1 VLQEI
6 KTRQYEGWI
15 GVDLDGTLAYYREGQ
30 YPLIGEPIA
39 PMLSQVKQ
47 WVERGEDVRI
57 FTARMSQQTKSENNV
72 QRMMIENWCQLHIGK
87 VLPVTNVK
95 DFGMAQLWDD
105 RAVRIIFNTG
115 ITCCGLKGGRH

>member
-15 GVDLDGTLAYYREGQ
+15 GVDLDGTLAYYRHGMFPE
-30 YPLIGEPIA
+30 IGEPIE
-39 PMLSQVKQ
+39 PMLCLVKN
-47 WVERGEDVRI
+47 WVARGEDVRI
-57 FTARMSQQTKSENNV
+57 FTARMSNP
-72 QRMMIENWCQLHIGK
+72 QREMVNQLIKINDWCLLHIGK

-95 DFGMAQLWDD
+95 DLNMSILYDD

-115 ITCCGLKGGRH
+115 ITCCGLKGDRA